1 VASRLVVVDS
11 HTLHR
16 VGLAHAVGRQPDLE
30 IVGAA
35 GTVADAL
42 AVVPRLNPDVVTVD
56 LLLPDGDGLSLARL
70 LSAADPAPGIVVLS
84 SVDGDDVLF
93 QAMDAR
99 VSAFVAKSAGEEE
112 ILAAIRHA
120 AVAPSSF
127 TAAGLADA
135 LARLRTTRE
144 RSTLS
149 QRELDVLRE
158 LHRGRSVPDV
168 ARVLYMSTSTA
179 KTYVARIYD
188 KLGAANRTQAF
199 LTAMDLGLLPRQAV
213 GDRKAG

>member
-1 VASRLVVVDS
+1 LVVVDG

-30 IVGAA
+30 IVGEA

-42 AVVPRLNPDVVTVD
+42 AVVSRLRPDVVTAD
-56 LLLPDGDGLSLARL
+56 LLLPDGDGLSLARR
-70 LSAADPAPGIVVLS
+70 LSTAIPAPGVVVLS
-84 SVDGDDVLF
+84 SIDNDDVLF
-93 QAMDAR
+93 QSMDAR
-99 VSAFVAKSAGEEE
+99 VSAFVAKSAREEE

-144 RSTLS
+144 RSMLS
-149 QRELDVLRE
+149 RRELDVLRE
-158 LHRGRSVPDV
+158 LHGGRSIPEV
-168 ARVLYMSTSTA
+168 ARTLYMSTSTA

-199 LTAMDLGLLPRQAV
+199 LLAMDLGLLPRQAI